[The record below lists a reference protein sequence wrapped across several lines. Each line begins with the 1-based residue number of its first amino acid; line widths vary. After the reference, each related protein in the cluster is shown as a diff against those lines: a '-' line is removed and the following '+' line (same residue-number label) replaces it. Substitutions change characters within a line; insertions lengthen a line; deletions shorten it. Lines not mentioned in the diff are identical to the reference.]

1 MTKPSS
7 TIRCYQKFAFAVTG
21 LIHAVKTQN
30 SFWVHLPV
38 ALAAMGIGYW
48 LELEPWRWVSIVV
61 AIAMVLSSELLNTA
75 IEEMV
80 RVVHPSHDVQIG
92 RALDA
97 AAAAVL
103 VAAIAAAVIGV
114 IAIGPPLWDTV
125 FDLAT
130 SSDQ

>member
-1 MTKPSS
+1 MTTPSA
-7 TIRCYQKFAFAVTG
+7 TVRWYKKFAFAVTG
-21 LIHAVKTQN
+21 LVHAVKTQN
-30 SFWVHLPV
+30 SFWVHLPIT
-38 ALAAMGIGYW
+38 LAAIGIGCW
-48 LELEPWRWVSIVV
+48 LELEPWRWVSVVV

-80 RVVHPSHDVQIG
+80 RVVHPSHNVQIG

-103 VAAIAAAVIGV
+103 VTAIAAAIIGL
-114 IAIGPPLWDTV
+114 IAIGPPLWDAV
-125 FDLAT
+125 FDLAK